1 MKSQQQQE
9 QYKQMIQA
17 VNERFRS
24 KKDLHKYLTAY
35 KVSDPAILTD
45 FDISTIFFP
54 K

>member
-9 QYKQMIQA
+9 QYKEMIQA

-35 KVSDPAILTD
+35 KVSESAILTD
-45 FDISTIFFP
+45 FDVSTIYSP